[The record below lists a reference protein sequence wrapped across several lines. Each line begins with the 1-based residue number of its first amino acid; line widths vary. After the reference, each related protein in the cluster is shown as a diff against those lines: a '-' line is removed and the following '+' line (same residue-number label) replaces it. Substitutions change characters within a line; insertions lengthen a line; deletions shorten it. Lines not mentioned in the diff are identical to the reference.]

1 MRRSCWFDVDSI
13 WFWWWIRVT
22 ALWVRSEGEISE
34 FWVVRRVRTLEERHE
49 VSALFWVLA
58 LYPEVMR
65 FVCSWNCQEMSR
77 VKIVS
82 IVKGP
87 RGFQLSFHSA
97 KAEYSIKE
105 CSKNMHLGMDWYFL
119 EQMRELGL
127 LKALRSR
134 EYGSKLQNVRKDGLG
149 LLFGSEL
156 DALTQT
162 RLKVPPSTATQKH
175 MQPTASYLCLQHL
188 LVMSS

>member
-1 MRRSCWFDVDSI
+1 MLQAFRAEHRAHLETRPTHRSDLVKTWKICTDSQVTVAEMHRSCWFDVDSI

-58 LYPEVMR
+58 LYPEVIR

-87 RGFQLSFHSA
+87 RAFNWVFIQQKLSTA
-97 KAEYSIKE
+97 
-105 CSKNMHLGMDWYFL
+105 SKNAPKTRIL
-119 EQMRELGL
+119 EWTDI
-127 LKALRSR
+127 S
-134 EYGSKLQNVRKDGLG
+134 
-149 LLFGSEL
+149 
-156 DALTQT
+156 
-162 RLKVPPSTATQKH
+162 
-175 MQPTASYLCLQHL
+175 
-188 LVMSS
+188 